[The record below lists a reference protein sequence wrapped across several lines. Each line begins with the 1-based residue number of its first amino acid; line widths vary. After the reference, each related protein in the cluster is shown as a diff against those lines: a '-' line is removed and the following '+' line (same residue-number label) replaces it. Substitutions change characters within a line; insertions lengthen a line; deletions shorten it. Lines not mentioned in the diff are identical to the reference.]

1 MDHCLG
7 EKYAW
12 LRNPENDLN
21 AMNKEYQKR
30 YRMINLMDDA
40 YYIWKKQ
47 DKAID
52 ATIEYITI
60 VESTFNIKKKIKTAK
75 VTSNEL
81 LKKHSENIFSQT
93 NP

>member
-1 MDHCLG
+1 MTL
-7 EKYAW
+7 
-12 LRNPENDLN
+12 
-21 AMNKEYQKR
+21 
-30 YRMINLMDDA
+30 II
-40 YYIWKKQ
+40 IWKKQ